1 MKKCMYWVACLALLI
16 SVLCGCQASEK
27 GIENN
32 DQNGPSEV
40 VEAETQATENTTVS
54 GKTIVPLPSQIE
66 LEQLENCTIAVSFN
80 QGDFYVNESGQIV
93 AEIVV
98 YDYECFDMVDIS
110 MLQTGDVIMIRG
122 AAVPV
127 KSVEEAEHSG
137 IVINGG
143 IANNGYELWTD
154 DDGVYYVVEPNDA
167 KSFYPVNTVTVN
179 ISTEF
184 LFIDDLDLEN
194 PGINYYPGDFL
205 LNEPIFIYDFTP
217 YNSTLRIEG
226 GYAVELYRAYMP

>member
-1 MKKCMYWVACLALLI
+1 MYWVACLVLLI

-32 DQNGPSEV
+32 DQNGLSEV
-40 VEAETQATENTTVS
+40 VEAETQATENTTIS
-54 GKTIVPLPSQIE
+54 GKTIVPLSSQIE
-66 LEQLENCTIAVSFN
+66 LEQLENCT
-80 QGDFYVNESGQIV
+80 
-93 AEIVV
+93 
-98 YDYECFDMVDIS
+98 
-110 MLQTGDVIMIRG
+110 MLQTGDVTMIRG

-127 KSVEEAEHSG
+127 ESVEEAEHG
-137 IVINGG
+137 EIVINGG

-154 DDGVYYVVEPNDA
+154 DGVYYVIEPNDA
-167 KSFYPVNTVTVN
+167 KSFYPVNTVTVK

-184 LFIDDLDLEN
+184 LFIDDTDLEK

-205 LNEPIFIYDFTP
+205 LNEPIFIYDITP

-226 GYAVELYRAYMP
+226 SYAVELYRAYMH